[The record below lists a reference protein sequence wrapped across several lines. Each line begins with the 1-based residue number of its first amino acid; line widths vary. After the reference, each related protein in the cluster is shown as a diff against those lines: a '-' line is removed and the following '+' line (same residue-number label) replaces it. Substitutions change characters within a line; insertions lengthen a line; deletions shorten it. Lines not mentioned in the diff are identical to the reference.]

1 MPLDYMAKRSE
12 TRGRLARKTAE
23 IDARIGARIRA
34 ARLLRGRSQTA
45 IADEL
50 GIAFQQLQKYEKGS
64 NRIGV
69 GTLHLI
75 AEILDTPVAS
85 FMDPRG
91 SDRQK
96 RESSVEHLTS
106 EDVRFVMALRRITGR
121 RVRQR
126 LADLIATLGDAPRDG

>member
-1 MPLDYMAKRSE
+1 MAKRSE
-12 TRGRLARKTAE
+12 TRGRLSRKTAE

-34 ARLLRGRSQTA
+34 ARLLTGRSQTA
-45 IADEL
+45 IANEL

-64 NRIGV
+64 NRIGA

-75 AEILDTPVAS
+75 AEILDTPVGS
-85 FMDPRG
+85 FMDPTG

-106 EDVRFVMALRRITGR
+106 EDARLVMALRRIANR

-126 LADLIATLGDAPRDG
+126 LAELITTLGDASRNG